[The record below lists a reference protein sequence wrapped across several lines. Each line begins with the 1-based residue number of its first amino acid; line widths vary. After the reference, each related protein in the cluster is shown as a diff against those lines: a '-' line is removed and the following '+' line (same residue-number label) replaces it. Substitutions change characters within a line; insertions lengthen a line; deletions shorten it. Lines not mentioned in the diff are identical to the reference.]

1 MKKENI
7 WIALVAF
14 LIVLNATILFLF
26 LGGKNPGRPGQGGQA
41 PRDLQIIEALS
52 LDEEQQAKFEVLKE
66 DHRGKMRELNSG
78 TDEMLQAYFMLLES
92 GEIDS
97 TQKDSL
103 ESEFAA
109 LEKEKINVTFDHF
122 QKLKTLCNPDQQEEF
137 DAFLPTLI
145 ELVLP
150 RGQEKLPPPRRN

>member
-1 MKKENI
+1 MKKETI
-7 WIALVAF
+7 WIALVSF

-26 LGGKNPGRPGQGGQA
+26 MGGKNPGRPGQGGQT

-52 LDEEQQAKFEVLKE
+52 LNEEQQENFEILKE
-66 DHRGKMRELNSG
+66 EHRGKMRDLNSE

-92 GEIDS
+92 GEIYS
-97 TQKDSL
+97 AQKDSL
-103 ESEFAA
+103 ESEFAT

-122 QKLKTLCNPDQQEEF
+122 QKLKTICNPDQQKEF

-150 RGQEKLPPPRRN
+150 RDQEKLPPHRRN